1 MKIGVNVEVMLVQVA
16 RRRRLKCSDWD
27 GNPVDYLR
35 GRVGNS
41 SSRELGQDVSH
52 LLVGCKRVQGGE
64 SIGCG
69 RKLLDCG
76 GSESNVREL
85 ISAVDEQLVL
95 DDRAADVSAGAVAIN
110 SPRLR
115 KP

>member
-16 RRRRLKCSDWD
+16 RRPRLKCSDWD

-52 LLVGCKRVQGGE
+52 LLAGGKRVQR
-64 SIGCG
+64 SKSVGCG
-69 RKLLDCG
+69 RKLLHRG
-76 GSESNVREL
+76 GRQSNVREL

-95 DDRAADVSAGAVAIN
+95 DDRDADVSAGAFAIN

>member
-41 SSRELGQDVSH
+41 SSRFKSSAKDLSNPILEITIQRQVERPFRPTTKPQVYDLGAKA
-52 LLVGCKRVQGGE
+52 LFLY
-64 SIGCG
+64 
-69 RKLLDCG
+69 
-76 GSESNVREL
+76 N
-85 ISAVDEQLVL
+85 
-95 DDRAADVSAGAVAIN
+95 
-110 SPRLR
+110 
-115 KP
+115 